1 VKTYVYGFSA
11 FDDPDRALLGGK
23 GADLAEMVRLGLP
36 VPPGFTVST
45 DACRFYLE
53 HGSPPEE
60 LSREIDEHLAAL
72 EHQSGRRLG
81 DAEDPLLVSVRS
93 GAAIS
98 MPGMMET
105 VLNVGLNDVTVDGL
119 AARTGDRRFALDS
132 YRRLLQMFGE
142 TVFGV
147 PTGIYGAALDA
158 LKEQR
163 GVSDDLGLDADALR
177 ELIEQYHQLT
187 KEHAGRSLPQDPR
200 EQLALAVTAV
210 FESWNT
216 ERARAYRRHQGISDD
231 LGTAVNVQAMVF
243 GNLGERSGSG
253 VCFTRD
259 PATGALGDY
268 GEYLPTAQGEDVV
281 SGVRDAVPLRDLR
294 AIDPAAYRR
303 LRSLLG
309 TLERH
314 YRDMCDVEFTIE
326 DGVLWMLQTRIGKR
340 SAEAAFLIADS
351 LVDEGAID
359 LDEALLRVTGEQ
371 LVHLM
376 FPRLDTTDGPAPLA
390 TGLGASPG
398 SAVGRVAL
406 DSRTAVEWAAHGDTV
421 ILVRKDTR
429 PDDLPGML
437 ASAGVLTSRGGRTS
451 HAAVVARGLGRPC
464 VCGAAALDIDL
475 EARTVTVSGSP
486 VLAEGDTVSMDGDTG
501 EVFPGALPVMDS
513 PVVRWLD
520 GGPVESPMVEAV
532 ASLLAHADAVR
543 RLRVRANADTG
554 VDAARAVRFGAEGIG
569 LTRTEHM
576 FLGERRLLVERV
588 IIADDDAEQAAALAA
603 LLPVQRADFAEI
615 FSAMDGRPVTIRLI
629 DPPLHEFLPDLT
641 ELSVRVAE
649 AEHEDGASE
658 HDRELL
664 AAVLRLHEENPMMGM
679 RGVRLAIVVPGLIET
694 QARAAFEAAAAHRR
708 AGGSVELE
716 IMVPLLVSARELA
729 LVRETIE
736 RVAREVGTELGEP
749 VEFRLGAMIETP
761 RAALLANEIVADATF
776 LSFGTNDLTQ
786 MTWALSRDDAEAS
799 FLPDYVAAGIVR
811 TSPFETLDLPG
822 VGELV
827 RTAVERAR
835 EAAPATTLGVC
846 GEHGGDPASIA
857 FFDEVGLDYVSCS
870 PFRVPVARL
879 EAGRAALLHR
889 SASGDGDELERE
901 LDHRQGLGVP
911 PGSR

>member
-23 GADLAEMVRLGLP
+23 GAGLAEMVRLGLP
-36 VPPGFTVST
+36 VPPGFTIST
-45 DACRFYLE
+45 EACRHYLAT
-53 HGSPPEE
+53 GRPPVE
-60 LSREIDEHLAAL
+60 LARELDEHLQAL
-72 EHQSGRRLG
+72 ERQSGRRFG
-81 DAEDPLLVSVRS
+81 DPADPLLVSVRS
-93 GAAIS
+93 GAATS

-105 VLNVGLNDVTVDGL
+105 VLNVGLTDLTIHGL
-119 AARTGDRRFALDS
+119 AERTGDLRFALDS

-147 PTGIYGAALDA
+147 PAGVYGAALDA
-158 LKEQR
+158 LLARR
-163 GVSDDLGLDADALR
+163 GIADDRSLDPDALR
-177 ELIEQYHQLT
+177 DLIEEFHQLT
-187 KEHAGRSLPQDPR
+187 KEQAGQTLPQDPR
-200 EQLALAVTAV
+200 EQLDLAVSAV
-210 FESWNT
+210 FASWNT
-216 ERARAYRRHQGISDD
+216 ERAAAYRRHQGIEDD

-243 GNLGERSGSG
+243 GNLGDNSGSG

-268 GEYLPTAQGEDVV
+268 GEYLTTAQGEDVV
-281 SGVRDAVPLRDLR
+281 SGVRDAVPLGELR
-294 AIDPAAYRR
+294 TINPAAHRR

-326 DGVLWMLQTRIGKR
+326 DGVLWILQTRIGKR
-340 SAEAAFLIADS
+340 SPEAAFQIAAD
-351 LVDEGAID
+351 LVGEGAID

-371 LVHLM
+371 LAHLM
-376 FPRLDTTDGPAPLA
+376 FPRLDTTGGPPPLA

-406 DSRTAVEWAAHGDTV
+406 DSSTAVEWAARGDAV
-421 ILVRKDTR
+421 VLVRKDTR

-437 ASAGVLTSRGGRTS
+437 AAAGVLTSRGGRTS

-475 EARTVTVSGSP
+475 EARTVAVSGGP
-486 VLAEGDTVSMDGDTG
+486 TIAEGDVVSIDGDTG
-501 EVFPGALPVMDS
+501 QVFPGGLPVKDS
-513 PVVRWLD
+513 AVVRWLD
-520 GGPVESPMVEAV
+520 GGPVETPVVEAV
-532 ASLLAHADAVR
+532 AILMTHADAVR

-576 FLGERRLLVERV
+576 FLGDRRHLVERV
-588 IIADDDAEQAAALAA
+588 IVARDEAEQAAALAA

-615 FSAMDGRPVTIRLI
+615 FRAMDGRAVTIRLI

-641 ELSVRVAE
+641 DLSVQVAH
-649 AEHEDGASE
+649 AEHEGGASE
-658 HDRELL
+658 RDRDLL
-664 AAVLRLHEENPMMGM
+664 AAVRRLHEENPMMGL
-679 RGVRLAIVVPGLIET
+679 RGVRLAIVVPGLIEA
-694 QARAAFEAAAAHRR
+694 QARAAFEAASAHRR

-729 LVRETIE
+729 VVRETVE
-736 RVAREVGTELGEP
+736 RVAHEVEADLGEP

-761 RAALLANEIVADATF
+761 RAALVADQIVGDAAF

-786 MTWALSRDDAEAS
+786 TTWALSRDDAEAS
-799 FLPDYVAAGIVR
+799 FLPAYVAAGIVR
-811 TSPFETLDLPG
+811 TSPFETLDLEG

-835 EAAPATTLGVC
+835 AAAPATTLGVC

-857 FFDEVGLDYVSCS
+857 FFDEIGLDYVSCS

-879 EAGRAALLHR
+879 EAGRAALLNR
-889 SASGDGDELERE
+889 AGT
-901 LDHRQGLGVP
+901 
-911 PGSR
+911 PGE